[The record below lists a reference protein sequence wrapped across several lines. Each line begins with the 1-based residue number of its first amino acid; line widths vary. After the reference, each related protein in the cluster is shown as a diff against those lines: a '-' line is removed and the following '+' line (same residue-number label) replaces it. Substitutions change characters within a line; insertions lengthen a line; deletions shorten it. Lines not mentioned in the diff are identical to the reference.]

1 MNKQQM
7 KQPSQSDHADLE
19 RSTVEKP
26 VPIEVKWN
34 IPSWMM
40 RDPGPEVEVEDDDLV
55 D

>member
-1 MNKQQM
+1 MNLPPDALQTDQSIDQQD
-7 KQPSQSDHADLE
+7 Q
-19 RSTVEKP
+19 TTEKP